1 MSMQHA
7 SGTFKVSGMNEEPYK
22 ELESGGK
29 LTRATGDQVYE
40 GDIGGTGDVQWLMSY
55 RGDGTAHFVGI
66 WRITGSIDGRSGSF
80 VVEST
85 GEFDGK
91 ASAGS
96 LSVVEGLG
104 EGRLEGIRGSGSFR
118 APGGADATYE
128 LDYQIAESAPVGT
141 NTN

>member
-1 MSMQHA
+1 MQHA
-7 SGTFKVSGMNEEPYK
+7 SGTFHVSNMNDEPYQ
-22 ELESGGK
+22 ELKTGGK
-29 LTRATGDQVYE
+29 LTRATGDQAYE

-96 LSVVEGLG
+96 LSVIEGLG
-104 EGRLEGIRGSGSFR
+104 EGDLEGIRGSGSFR

-128 LDYQIAESAPVGT
+128 LDYQIAEPASVGA
-141 NTN
+141 NSN

>member
-1 MSMQHA
+1 MQHA
-7 SGTFKVSGMNEEPYK
+7 SGSFKVSGMNEEPYK
-22 ELESGGK
+22 ELENGGK
-29 LTRATGDQVYE
+29 LTRATGDQAYE

-66 WRITGSIDGRSGSF
+66 WRVTGSIDGRSGSF

-96 LSVVEGLG
+96 LSVVDGLG
-104 EGRLEGIRGSGSFR
+104 EGELEGIRGSGSFR

-128 LDYQIAESAPVGT
+128 LDYQIAEPAL
-141 NTN
+141 

>member
-1 MSMQHA
+1 MQHA
-7 SGTFKVSGMNEEPYK
+7 SGTFHVSNMKDEPYQ
-22 ELESGGK
+22 ELKAGGK
-29 LTRATGDQVYE
+29 LTRATGDQAYE

-66 WRITGSIDGRSGSF
+66 WRITGTIDGRSGSF

-104 EGRLEGIRGSGSFR
+104 EGDLEGIRGSGSFR
-118 APGGADATYE
+118 APGGSDATYE
-128 LDYQIAESAPVGT
+128 LDYQIAEPASEGA
-141 NTN
+141 NSN

>member
-1 MSMQHA
+1 M
-7 SGTFKVSGMNEEPYK
+7 KDEPYH

-29 LTRATGDQVYE
+29 LTRATGDQAYT

-55 RGDGTAHFVGI
+55 RADGTAHFVGI
-66 WRITGSIDGRSGSF
+66 WRITGSIAGRSGAF

-85 GEFDGK
+85 GEFDGT

-96 LSVVEGLG
+96 LSIVEGLG
-104 EGRLEGIRGSGSFR
+104 EGDFAGIRGSGSFR

-128 LDYQIAESAPVGT
+128 LDYQIAEPARAAA